1 MRMHDANWMQTIPD
15 KREQPRVAFGVLVES
30 GLVPPG
36 TFLTDAKRRWTAT
49 VRADGSIAC
58 ASHAGSIHKVG
69 AALQSAPSCN
79 GWTFWHVSGGKLRP
93 LDELR
98 QQHLAAL

>member
-1 MRMHDANWMQTIPD
+1 
-15 KREQPRVAFGVLVES
+15 VAFGILVES
-30 GLVPPG
+30 GLVPAG
-36 TFLTDAKRRWTAT
+36 SMLTDSKRRWTAS

-58 ASHAGSIHKVG
+58 GAHAGSIHKVG

-79 GWTFWHVSGGKLRP
+79 GWTFWHVEEGGNLRP
-93 LDELR
+93 LDALR